1 MASSAWR
8 KLKKALKSKLS
19 FLSNS
24 TRSPTPTPTNP
35 PTFTTENARFTT
47 ATPPPVPTSSS
58 SSFSA
63 RLSRSFSLH
72 SSSKKCAICLRSLRK
87 GQGQAIFYAEC
98 SHPFHFNCIADNTKH
113 GNLKCPICRSKWK
126 DVPFQAPRNAPN
138 FQRAGSLHAH
148 VSPYNVP
155 PVQIEAEHFSDDE
168 VLSDVSPDQSLS
180 SRPHAITVKTFT
192 EYPAVS
198 ASESFSKFGV
208 LVRILAP
215 PLDNTLP
222 HHRARAPIDVVTV
235 LDVSGSMAS
244 KLILL
249 KRAVNFIIQ
258 NLGPS
263 DRLSIVTFSSS
274 ARRVLP
280 LRRMSGSGRED
291 ATSVVDSISAIG
303 GTNIVAGLK
312 KGVQVLEERRQHNSV
327 ATIILLS
334 DGCDTQSHN
343 AQNRLDYLKF
353 LPTSIFPS
361 NNTSREESK
370 QPTFPVYTFGFGSD
384 HDSAAMHA
392 ISDASRGTFSFIES
406 INILQDAFARCIGG
420 LISIVARD
428 VQLKVRSASPGV
440 QILSTPSGRHKNK
453 IFDQGHQA
461 VIDIGDLYAEEEKE
475 FLVFLS
481 IPVSLAVDG
490 EERLENTSLVE
501 VSCFHK
507 GSVSV
512 DTVQVEGER
521 VEIRRPPTLS
531 PIDRVL
537 CLEVDRQRNRLLV
550 TETIAKTQRMAEM
563 GDLKGAQALL
573 ANQLSTLLT
582 TASSQAGDDLCNQ
595 LEAELKETTERME
608 TRELYERS
616 GRAYVL
622 SGMSSHSWQRA
633 ATRGHS
639 TTILS
644 QGGNSD
650 TSITTS
656 YETPSMTSMVL
667 KSQIL
672 NLAPRE

>member
-8 KLKKALKSKLS
+8 KLKKSLKSKLS
-19 FLSNS
+19 FLS
-24 TRSPTPTPTNP
+24 TPTPTPTNP
-35 PTFTTENARFTT
+35 TTDDNARITT
-47 ATPPPVPTSSS
+47 ATPPPVPTSSSS

-98 SHPFHFNCIADNTKH
+98 SHPFHFNCIADSTKH

-126 DVPFQAPRNAPN
+126 DVPFQAPRNVPN
-138 FQRAGSLHAH
+138 FQRTGSVHAH
-148 VSPYNVP
+148 VPPYNAP

-168 VLSDVSPDQSLS
+168 VLSDVPSDESLS
-180 SRPHAITVKTFT
+180 SRPQAITVKTFT

-208 LVRILAP
+208 LARVRAP
-215 PLDNTLP
+215 PLDNTLA
-222 HHRARAPIDVVTV
+222 HHRAPIDVVTV

-274 ARRVLP
+274 ARRMLP
-280 LRRMSGSGRED
+280 LRRMSGSGRDD

-343 AQNRLDYLKF
+343 AQNRLGYLKS
-353 LPTSIFPS
+353 LPASIFPS
-361 NNTSREESK
+361 NNTSRAGSK

-384 HDSAAMHA
+384 HDSSAMHA
-392 ISDASRGTFSFIES
+392 ISEASHGTFSFIES

-420 LISIVARD
+420 LVSIVARH
-428 VQLKVRSASPGV
+428 VQLKVKSASPGV
-440 QILSTPSGRHKNK
+440 QILSIPSGRHKNK

-461 VIDIGDLYAEEEKE
+461 VIDIGDMYAEEEKE

-481 IPVSLAVDG
+481 IPVSPVADG
-490 EERLENTSLVE
+490 EERLANTSLVD

-507 GSVSV
+507 GSVSM

-521 VEIRRPPTLS
+521 VQIRRPPTLS
-531 PIDRVL
+531 PIDQVL

-573 ANQLSTLLT
+573 AKQLSTLLT
-582 TASSQAGDDLCNQ
+582 TASSRAGDDLCNQ
-595 LEAELKETTERME
+595 LEAELKETRERME

-633 ATRGHS
+633 ATRGHY
-639 TTILS
+639 TTIS
-644 QGGNSD
+644 SEGGNSD
-650 TSITTS
+650 TRTTTS